1 MDLNQKIAAR
11 RAELALEEERQR
23 LQHEA
28 LQREEERAKQEAA
41 ETVARDA
48 AKASEAAEQVRL
60 SRQASSTKVVDL
72 DGGMALFGQ
81 AVERI
86 TKRQMVLIFCM
97 AGLTVVSLT
106 HDLTKA
112 LLWAVGGLGYLAFI
126 LNGYANDI
134 KKSNQEP

>member
-1 MDLNQKIAAR
+1 MDLNEKIAAR

-41 ETVARDA
+41 EIVARDA

-106 HDLTKA
+106 QDMTKA

-134 KKSNQEP
+134 KKSNKEP